1 MCARSHGVDIGK
13 VSTFMPESTAAP
25 TMRELHHNA
34 SAHLARP
41 LGLLWLPDAFFLAAL
56 GDHCLASHTAE
67 FIRLRHVLGSV
78 YCPSFVCFFRLQSVT
93 TLRL

>member
-1 MCARSHGVDIGK
+1 
-13 VSTFMPESTAAP
+13 MPESTAAP

-56 GDHCLASHTAE
+56 RDHCLPSHTAE
-67 FIRLRHVLGSV
+67 FIRLQYVLGSV
-78 YCPSFVCFFRLQSVT
+78 YCPSSECFFRLQSFRT
-93 TLRL
+93 FRL